1 LSYLEPFLEINVV
14 TRAWEE
20 LGGGREASEK
30 GKKER
35 GGREEGEGREKAWL
49 MGTGEQLN
57 RKSDF

>member
-1 LSYLEPFLEINVV
+1 MEINVV